1 MIYFKGF
8 FLLRNTGFTLS
19 SQTQYKQAIQPRF
32 SFSHWENVKSD
43 KLSLTYMTRMYNLNT
58 RNPEKAAGNIKLS
71 LFPWA
76 AILVSKL

>member
-1 MIYFKGF
+1 MVYRLWLMIYFKGF

-43 KLSLTYMTRMYNLNT
+43 KLSPTYVYDAN
-58 RNPEKAAGNIKLS
+58 
-71 LFPWA
+71 
-76 AILVSKL
+76 VQSKYA